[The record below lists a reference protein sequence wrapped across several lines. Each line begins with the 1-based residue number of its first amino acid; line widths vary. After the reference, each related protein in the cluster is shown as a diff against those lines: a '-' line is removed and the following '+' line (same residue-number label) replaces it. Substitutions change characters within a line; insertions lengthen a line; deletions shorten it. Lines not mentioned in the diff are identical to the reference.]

1 MTARVLVAGI
11 GNLFLGDDGFGPEV
25 VRRLAAGGQPPP
37 GVQVTDYG
45 IRGMHL
51 AYDLLDGWDALILVD
66 ALPATPKADTEPS
79 AAESSGAESSG
90 AESSAGQSAA
100 GASSGRHAAS
110 GEWTGGQSTRGQS
123 SSGDSSS
130 GQPPDGEWTDGQSTR
145 GQSPG
150 VVPPGSQS
158 AAGGS
163 SGGELTGGGRSRD
176 GLIGSEASAGG
187 TSDAEQAVGQ
197 TAISDPPGGVP
208 GGTRPGE
215 VIVVEVGPDDLEA
228 GEFDAHGMQ
237 PVAVLGSLTAMGGK
251 LPPTYIVGCPVES
264 VHEGI
269 GLSPAVAAAVPAAID
284 AILALLDRLP
294 LTEPLAEPGRS

>member
-79 AAESSGAESSG
+79 AAESSV
-90 AESSAGQSAA
+90 GQSTA
-100 GASSGRHAAS
+100 GVSSGRQAAS
-110 GEWTGGQSTRGQS
+110 AEWTGGQSTRGQS

-145 GQSPG
+145 GQSSAGDSSSGQPPDGEWTDGQSACGQSPG
-150 VVPPGSQS
+150 VVSSGSRS
-158 AAGGS
+158 A
-163 SGGELTGGGRSRD
+163 GGEL
-176 GLIGSEASAGG
+176 IGTEPSG
-187 TSDAEQAVGQ
+187 TEPSGTEHAVGQ

-215 VIVVEVGPDDLEA
+215 VIVVEVGPDDLDA

-269 GLSPAVAAAVPAAID
+269 GLSPTVAAAVPAAID